1 MKRVTTCALIL
12 CVAMVF
18 GFNSLA
24 SAQTANAIA
33 AQGQGQQQSQTVIP
47 VVAPTFNNTA
57 NANAQQGQTQ
67 TQGQGQGQSL
77 IGNSGSPTSASSQQ
91 LSIGGSTSISV
102 NPRQFP
108 VPGGENF
115 ATLPSYFGPA
125 TADVNWQTMKTM
137 TKFKMDWSSS
147 DAEALLEGGK
157 LKSKPKC
164 LYGTMSDH
172 PVGGILR
179 VAVNGEGEK
188 MVQDQGLTLVGTDD
202 VWAKNVT
209 TTTREVLGQAIYDG
223 LCMNADVLLVTG
235 EGAAV
240 VLKAFGWGAGLNNSV
255 SVVSGGLGQV
265 GNVTAAGIGVS
276 SVEAGYHSKPWLQVL
291 YFKNLAAAAP
301 APPPPPEA
309 VAPPPPP
316 PVEAPVEGKKLKER
330 IRGEEPKSE

>member
-1 MKRVTTCALIL
+1 
-12 CVAMVF
+12 MVF

>member
-1 MKRVTTCALIL
+1 
-12 CVAMVF
+12 MVF

-24 SAQTANAIA
+24 SAQTANALA

-67 TQGQGQGQSL
+67 TQGQGQGQGQSL

-316 PVEAPVEGKKLKER
+316 PPVEAPVEGKKLKER

>member
-1 MKRVTTCALIL
+1 LAFLLGVHTP
-12 CVAMVF
+12 
-18 GFNSLA
+18 A
-24 SAQTANAIA
+24 SAQTTNAVAIA
-33 AQGQGQQQSQTVIP
+33 GQGQGQQQSQTVIP
-47 VVAPTFNNTA
+47 VIAPTFTTTA
-57 NANAQQGQTQ
+57 SANAQQGQGQ
-67 TQGQGQGQSL
+67 LQGQKQGQGQSQAL
-77 IGNSGSPTSASSQQ
+77 TNATSGSPTAASSQ
-91 LSIGGSTSISV
+91 STTIGGSTSISV

-137 TKFKMDWSSS
+137 AKFKLDWSAS
-147 DAEALLEGGK
+147 DAEALLDPGPK
-157 LKSKPKC
+157 LKSRPKC
-164 LYGTMSDH
+164 FYGTMSDK
-172 PVGGILR
+172 PVGGLIR

-188 MVQDQGLTLVGTDD
+188 MIQEQGLTMIGTDD

-209 TTTREVLGQAIYDG
+209 TTTREVFGQAIYDG

-276 SVEAGYHSKPWLQVL
+276 SVEAGYHSKPWLQVI

-301 APPPPPEA
+301 APPPPAPEA
-309 VAPPPPP
+309 VAPPPP

-330 IRGEEPKSE
+330 VRSGEPE